1 MTFRAKNKSLRLIA
15 IFLEGRDGIS
25 ELLSGCPQGRPRID
39 RITYEICALEALRDQ
54 LRGKEVWVAGA
65 NRYRNPDEDLPADF
79 DAQRAGHYQAL
90 DLPLDASAFID
101 GLREE
106 MHAALAELDPGLP
119 RNPDVRITS
128 KRGPGSA

>member
-1 MTFRAKNKSLRLIA
+1 ME
-15 IFLEGRDGIS
+15 FLSCSRV
-25 ELLSGCPQGRPRID
+25 CPQGRPRID

-54 LRGKEVWVAGA
+54 LRCKEVWVAGA

-106 MHAALAELDPGLP
+106 MHAALAQLDQAF
-119 RNPDVRITS
+119 RATRTS
-128 KRGPGSA
+128 ASPASAGAGSA